1 MNLLDKAI
9 SDIKQRKSNKTQDQT
24 NPKLEGTSLTSVG
37 STLYRDAQY
46 ISDYAVE
53 TPIHLDENAYDVI
66 NTYRGSLKDAVMQQD
81 GEVFGGST
89 TDANGNTVKN
99 RIYKY
104 NTVVSP
110 SLFNP
115 FYGITSTGISPGVPL
130 LDNIA
135 NDTSVKA
142 EKLDV
147 DNKTTTLRGSIKLEP
162 LDDCSIAN
170 LVKLSNEEDS
180 ILGQARYKY
189 SDFMY
194 CKDVGKISNNHL
206 ITLRR
211 FSAPVRDNIYQYTGI
226 DKETSNE
233 VPGDIGRLVTWFG
246 TEDNKLEDIL
256 KYSFHASWKEMEAER
271 QELDSEENDPA
282 RGLTGGLVNLF
293 NPKHAEG
300 VEKGINASAFKQLLG
315 DDASDYDTGPY
326 ANNPA
331 VNGRMFDK
339 HKIYEPKD
347 TIRSKY
353 QYEGNLKFSQE
364 FTLTFR
370 YKLRGY
376 DNINGKT
383 AMLDLLGNIL
393 AVTYKKGKFWP
404 GEQRIIGA
412 PQNKQGWDKAVAM
425 QNTAISASGTFI
437 GKLCNGGT
445 LADAASSA
453 MNVIQGANLGDS
465 LKEGAKT
472 LLNNLKSGGLQSIF
486 SGLMKNALGRPAVY
500 AFDSLLS
507 EGETGTWHVTI
518 GNPLNPIASIGNLII
533 DGDVEIT
540 HGGPLG
546 LDDFPTEITVKVPLK
561 HAMPRDSVD
570 IQRMFTKGRRSIY
583 TELPANNKQFSD
595 RGSIKIES
603 KASAYKNSGISD
615 VLSDALSK
623 TFNSINMGYS
633 NSKQNYTTQTYT
645 AYSYFGDYDIARIT
659 KNADSLRQG

>member
-9 SDIKQRKSNKTQDQT
+9 SDVKQRKSKKTQQNDPPT
-24 NPKLEGTSLTSVG
+24 LDKNPILVEGEKLS
-37 STLYRDAQY
+37 RDVQY

-53 TPIHLDENAYDVI
+53 TPIHLDENAYNVI
-66 NTYRGSLKDAVMQQD
+66 NTYRGSYKNTANQLDGAADKDGDVRVYQ
-81 GEVFGGST
+81 T
-89 TDANGNTVKN
+89 
-99 RIYKY
+99 I
-104 NTVVSP
+104 VSP

-115 FYGITSTGISPGVPL
+115 FYGINSAGISPGIPL

-135 NDTSVKA
+135 DQTNISATG
-142 EKLDV
+142 V
-147 DNKTTTLRGSIKLEP
+147 DGKPKNNTIKLTA
-162 LDDCSIAN
+162 LDDCSIHN
-170 LVKLSNEEDS
+170 LVKLSNEKDS

-194 CKDVGKISNNHL
+194 CRDVGKISNNHL

-211 FSAPVRDNIYQYTGI
+211 FAAPVRDNIFQYTGT
-226 DKETSNE
+226 DTQTSNE
-233 VPGDIGRLVTWFG
+233 VAGDIGRLITWFG
-246 TEDNKLEDIL
+246 TPENKLEDIL
-256 KYSFHASWKEMEAER
+256 KYSFHASWKEMEAAR
-271 QELDSEENDPA
+271 QDLDSQENDTA

-293 NPKHAEG
+293 NTEHAEG
-300 VEKGINASAFKQLLG
+300 VEKGINASAFSMLLK
-315 DDASDYDTGPY
+315 DDASEYDKGPY
-326 ANNPA
+326 ADNPA

-347 TIRSKY
+347 TVRSKY
-353 QYEGNLKFSQE
+353 EYEGNLKFSQQ
-364 FTLTFR
+364 FTLTFN

-404 GEQRIIGA
+404 GEQHIIGA
-412 PQNKQGWDKAVAM
+412 PQNKQGWDKAIGM
-425 QNTAISASGTFI
+425 QNTAIAASGTFL
-437 GKLCNGGT
+437 GSLCNGGS
-445 LADAASSA
+445 LSDAASSA
-453 MNVIQGANLGDS
+453 MNIIQGADLGKDINQA
-465 LKEGAKT
+465 AKD
-472 LLNNLKSGGLQSIF
+472 LLNKLKAGGLQSIF

-500 AFDSLLS
+500 AFDSLLT

-570 IQRMFTKGRRSIY
+570 IQRMFTKGRRAIY
-583 TELPANNKQFSD
+583 AEIVPDLTDPNKEE
-595 RGSIKIES
+595 K
-603 KASAYKNSGISD
+603 Y
-615 VLSDALSK
+615 
-623 TFNSINMGYS
+623 
-633 NSKQNYTTQTYT
+633 NYTVNLNNGNDPTSAALKNTNGNISVKDEAFPIKFTQFG
-645 AYSYFGDYDIARIT
+645 YFGDADAIRI
-659 KNADSLRQG
+659 KANSDSIGQR

>member
-9 SDIKQRKSNKTQDQT
+9 SDVKQRKSKKAQQNDPPTLDK
-24 NPKLEGTSLTSVG
+24 NPILVEGEKLS
-37 STLYRDAQY
+37 RDVQY

-53 TPIHLDENAYDVI
+53 TPIHLDENAYNVI
-66 NTYRGSLKDAVMQQD
+66 NTYRGSYKNTANQLDGTADKD
-81 GEVFGGST
+81 
-89 TDANGNTVKN
+89 GNVRVYQT
-99 RIYKY
+99 I
-104 NTVVSP
+104 VSP

-115 FYGITSTGISPGVPL
+115 FYGINSAGISPGIPL

-135 NDTSVKA
+135 DQTNISATG
-142 EKLDV
+142 V
-147 DNKTTTLRGSIKLEP
+147 DGKPKNNTIKLTA
-162 LDDCSIAN
+162 LDDCSIHN
-170 LVKLSNEEDS
+170 LVKLSNEKDS

-194 CKDVGKISNNHL
+194 CRDVGKISNNHL

-211 FSAPVRDNIYQYTGI
+211 FAAPVRDNIFQYTGT
-226 DKETSNE
+226 DTQTSNE
-233 VPGDIGRLVTWFG
+233 VAGDIGRLITWFG
-246 TEDNKLEDIL
+246 TPENKLEDIL
-256 KYSFHASWKEMEAER
+256 KYSFHASWREMEAAR
-271 QELDSEENDPA
+271 QDLDSQENDTA

-293 NPKHAEG
+293 NTEHAEG
-300 VEKGINASAFKQLLG
+300 VEKGINASAFSMLLK
-315 DDASDYDTGPY
+315 DDASEYDKGPY
-326 ANNPA
+326 ADNPA

-347 TIRSKY
+347 TVRSKY
-353 QYEGNLKFSQE
+353 EYEGNLKFSQQ
-364 FTLTFR
+364 FTLTFN

-404 GEQRIIGA
+404 GEQHIIGA
-412 PQNKQGWDKAVAM
+412 PQNAQGWSKAIEM
-425 QNTAISASGTFI
+425 QNTAISASSTFI
-437 GKLCNGGT
+437 GSLCNGGS
-445 LADAASSA
+445 LSDAASSA
-453 MNVIQGANLGDS
+453 MNIIQGADLGKDINQA
-465 LKEGAKT
+465 AKD
-472 LLNNLKSGGLQSIF
+472 LLNKLKAGGLQSIF

-570 IQRMFTKGRRSIY
+570 IQRMFTKGRRAIY
-583 TELPANNKQFSD
+583 AEIVPDLTDPNKEE
-595 RGSIKIES
+595 K
-603 KASAYKNSGISD
+603 Y
-615 VLSDALSK
+615 
-623 TFNSINMGYS
+623 
-633 NSKQNYTTQTYT
+633 NYTVNLNNGNDPTSAALKNTNGNISVKDEAFPIKFT
-645 AYSYFGDYDIARIT
+645 EFGYFGDADAIRI
-659 KNADSLRQG
+659 KANSDSIGQR

>member
-9 SDIKQRKSNKTQDQT
+9 SDVKQRKLKKNQENTT
-24 NPKLEGTSLTSVG
+24 PTLVNNAVLTEGEKLS
-37 STLYRDAQY
+37 RDAQY

-53 TPIHLDENAYDVI
+53 TPIHLDENAYNVI
-66 NTYRGSLKDAVMQQD
+66 NTYRGSYKTTANQIDGTADKD
-81 GEVFGGST
+81 
-89 TDANGNTVKN
+89 GNAYV
-99 RIYKY
+99 YE
-104 NTVVSP
+104 TVVSP

-115 FYGITSTGISPGVPL
+115 FYGINSAGISPGIPL

-135 NDTSVKA
+135 NKTNVSATGLKGKINKQITLA
-142 EKLDV
+142 E
-147 DNKTTTLRGSIKLEP
+147 
-162 LDDCSIAN
+162 LDDCSINN
-170 LVKLSNEEDS
+170 LVRLSNEKDS

-194 CKDVGKISNNHL
+194 CRDVGKISNNHL

-211 FSAPVRDNIYQYTGI
+211 FAAPVRDNIFQYTGT
-226 DKETSNE
+226 DTQTSNE
-233 VPGDIGRLVTWFG
+233 VAGDIGRLVTWFG
-246 TEDNKLEDIL
+246 TEENKLEDIL
-256 KYSFHASWKEMEAER
+256 KYSFHASWKEMEAGIQQLES
-271 QELDSEENDPA
+271 QENDPA
-282 RGLTGGLVNLF
+282 RGMTGGLVNLF

-300 VEKGINASAFKQLLG
+300 VDKGINASGFSMLLG
-315 DDASDYDTGPY
+315 DDASQYDTGPY

-331 VNGRMFDK
+331 VNGTNYDK

-347 TIRSKY
+347 SVRSKY
-353 QYEGNLKFSQE
+353 EYEGNLKFNQE
-364 FTLTFR
+364 FTLTFN

-404 GEQRIIGA
+404 GEQHIIGA
-412 PQNKQGWDKAVAM
+412 PQNKQGWAKAQAM
-425 QNTAISASGTFI
+425 QNTAINASGTFL
-437 GKLCNGGT
+437 GSLCKGGT

-453 MNVIQGANLGDS
+453 MNIIQGADLGKD
-465 LKEGAKT
+465 LKQAAKD
-472 LLNNLKSGGLQSIF
+472 LMGKLKAGGLQSIF

-540 HGGPLG
+540 HSGPLG

-561 HAMPRDSVD
+561 HAMPRDAVD
-570 IQRMFTKGRRSIY
+570 IQRMFTKGRRGIY
-583 TELPANNKQFSD
+583 AEIVPDLTDPLKKEKYNYIVLDDSKNDPMSVALKTANNNINLKGKVTEEFTP
-595 RGSIKIES
+595 
-603 KASAYKNSGISD
+603 AAY
-615 VLSDALSK
+615 
-623 TFNSINMGYS
+623 Y
-633 NSKQNYTTQTYT
+633 
-645 AYSYFGDYDIARIT
+645 GDTNVARI
-659 KNADSLRQG
+659 KANSDSLGQR

>member
-9 SDIKQRKSNKTQDQT
+9 SDVKQRKSKKAQQNDPPTLDK
-24 NPKLEGTSLTSVG
+24 NPILTEGEKLS
-37 STLYRDAQY
+37 RDVQY

-53 TPIHLDENAYDVI
+53 TPIHLDENAYNVI
-66 NTYRGSLKDAVMQQD
+66 NTYRGSYKNTANQLDGTADKD
-81 GEVFGGST
+81 
-89 TDANGNTVKN
+89 GNVRVYQT
-99 RIYKY
+99 I
-104 NTVVSP
+104 VSP

-115 FYGITSTGISPGVPL
+115 FYGINSAGISPGIPL

-135 NDTSVKA
+135 DQTNISATG
-142 EKLDV
+142 V
-147 DNKTTTLRGSIKLEP
+147 DGKPKNNTIKLTA
-162 LDDCSIAN
+162 LDDCSIHN
-170 LVKLSNEEDS
+170 LVKLSNEKDS

-194 CKDVGKISNNHL
+194 CRDVGKISNNHL

-211 FSAPVRDNIYQYTGI
+211 FAAPVRDNIFQYTGT
-226 DKETSNE
+226 DNQTSNE
-233 VPGDIGRLVTWFG
+233 VAGDIGRLITWFG
-246 TEDNKLEDIL
+246 TPENKLEDIL
-256 KYSFHASWKEMEAER
+256 KYSFHASWREMEAAR
-271 QELDSEENDPA
+271 QDLDSQENDTA

-293 NPKHAEG
+293 NTEHAEG
-300 VEKGINASAFKQLLG
+300 VEKGINASAFSMLLK
-315 DDASDYDTGPY
+315 DDASEYDKGPY
-326 ANNPA
+326 ADNPA

-347 TIRSKY
+347 TVRSKY
-353 QYEGNLKFSQE
+353 EYEGNLKFSQQ
-364 FTLTFR
+364 FTLTFN

-404 GEQRIIGA
+404 GEQHIIGA
-412 PQNKQGWDKAVAM
+412 PQNKQGWAKAQAM
-425 QNTAISASGTFI
+425 QNTAINASGTFL
-437 GKLCNGGT
+437 GSLCKGGS

-453 MNVIQGANLGDS
+453 MNIIQGADLGKD
-465 LKEGAKT
+465 LKQAAKD
-472 LLNNLKSGGLQSIF
+472 LMGKLKAGGLQSIF

-540 HGGPLG
+540 HSGPLG

-561 HAMPRDSVD
+561 HAMPRDAVD
-570 IQRMFTKGRRSIY
+570 IQRMFTKGRRGIYAEIVPDLTDPLKKEKYNYIVLDDSKNDPMSIALK
-583 TELPANNKQFSD
+583 TANNNINLKGKVTEEFTP
-595 RGSIKIES
+595 
-603 KASAYKNSGISD
+603 AAY
-615 VLSDALSK
+615 
-623 TFNSINMGYS
+623 Y
-633 NSKQNYTTQTYT
+633 
-645 AYSYFGDYDIARIT
+645 GDTNVARI
-659 KNADSLRQG
+659 KANSDSLSQR

>member
-9 SDIKQRKSNKTQDQT
+9 SDVKRRKSKKNQT
-24 NPKLEGTSLTSVG
+24 NTQPKLEGTSLTNVG
-37 STLYRDAQY
+37 NKLYRDAQY
-46 ISDYAVE
+46 IDNYAVE

-66 NTYRGSLKDAVMQQD
+66 NTYRGSLKQVVMQQD
-81 GEVFGGST
+81 GEVFEGT
-89 TDANGNTVKN
+89 ERDEKGNTVKN

-104 NTVVSP
+104 NTVATP

-115 FYGITSTGISPGVPL
+115 FYAITSTGISPGVPL

-135 NDTSVKA
+135 NKTNTKA
-142 EKLDV
+142 TKLD
-147 DNKTTTLRGSIKLEP
+147 GSEINWPINLEA

-170 LVKLSNEEDS
+170 LVKLSNEKDS

-206 ITLRR
+206 ITLSR

-226 DKETSNE
+226 DKDTSNQ

-256 KYSFHASWKEMEAER
+256 KYSFHASWKEMEAGIQDEIN
-271 QELDSEENDPA
+271 SEENDPA
-282 RGLTGGLVNLF
+282 RGLTGGLVNLM
-293 NPKHAEG
+293 NNKHAASFD
-300 VEKGINASAFKQLLG
+300 KGINASAFKQLLG

-326 ANNPA
+326 ADNPA
-331 VNGRMFDK
+331 VNGRRFDK
-339 HKIYEPKD
+339 HKIYEPND
-347 TIRSKY
+347 SIRSKY
-353 QYEGNLKFSQE
+353 QYEGNLKFSHE

-393 AVTYKKGKFWP
+393 AVTYRKGKFWP
-404 GEQRIIGA
+404 GEQRLIGA
-412 PQNKQGWDKAVAM
+412 PQNKQGWDKAMAM

-453 MNVIQGANLGDS
+453 MNVIQGANLVDN

-472 LLNNLKSGGLQSIF
+472 ILNNLKAGGLQSIF
-486 SGLMKNALGRPAVY
+486 SGLIKNALGRPAVY
-500 AFDSLLS
+500 AFDSLLT
-507 EGETGTWHVTI
+507 EGETGFWHVTI

-533 DGDVEIT
+533 DGDVSIS
-540 HGGPLG
+540 HSGPLG

-583 TELPANNKQFSD
+583 TELPAIKEEQLHNKSIHIE
-595 RGSIKIES
+595 GSGGKHS
-603 KASAYKNSGISD
+603 NDAIS
-615 VLSDALSK
+615 VALTK
-623 TFNSINMGYS
+623 TFASINLGYS
-633 NSKQNYTTQTYT
+633 NTTQKYT
-645 AYSYFGDYDIARIT
+645 AYSYFGDHDITRIT

>member
-9 SDIKQRKSNKTQDQT
+9 NDAKKRKAKKSQQD
-24 NPKLEGTSLTSVG
+24 NPPKLEGTSLSDVG
-37 STLYRDAQY
+37 SKLSRDAQY
-46 ISDYAVE
+46 IENYAVE
-53 TPIHLDENAYDVI
+53 TPIHLDTNAYDVI
-66 NTYRGSLKDAVMQQD
+66 NTYRGSYKQAVMQQD
-81 GEVFGGST
+81 GEVFEGTEKDGK
-89 TDANGNTVKN
+89 GNTVKN

-104 NTVVSP
+104 NTVASP

-115 FYGITSTGISPGVPL
+115 FYAITSTGISPGVPL

-135 NDTSVKA
+135 NQTNVKA
-142 EKLDV
+142 TKLD
-147 DNKTTTLRGSIKLEP
+147 NKELNWSINLEA

-194 CKDVGKISNNHL
+194 CRDVGKISNNHL

-226 DKETSNE
+226 DKDTSNQ
-233 VPGDIGRLVTWFG
+233 VPGDVGRLVTWFG

-256 KYSFHASWKEMEAER
+256 KYTFHASWKEMTADIDEK
-271 QELDSEENDPA
+271 DSQENDPA
-282 RGLTGGLVNLF
+282 RGLTGGLVNLM

-300 VEKGINASAFKQLLG
+300 VDKGLHASAFKQLLG
-315 DDASDYDTGPY
+315 DDASDYDDGPY
-326 ANNPA
+326 ADNPA
-331 VNGRMFDK
+331 VNGRRFDE

-347 TIRSKY
+347 TVRSKY
-353 QYEGNLKFSQE
+353 QYEGNLKFSHD
-364 FTLTFR
+364 FTLTFN

-393 AVTYKKGKFWP
+393 AVTYRKGKFWP

-425 QNTAISASGTFI
+425 QNTVISASGTFI
-437 GKLCNGGT
+437 GKLCNGGS

-453 MNVIQGANLGDS
+453 MNIIQGADLGKN
-465 LKEGAKT
+465 LKEGAKAI
-472 LLNNLKSGGLQSIF
+472 LENLKAGGLQSIF
-486 SGLMKNALGRPAVY
+486 SGLTKNALGRPAVY
-500 AFDSLLS
+500 AFDSLLT
-507 EGETGTWHVTI
+507 EGETGFWHVTI

-583 TELPANNKQFSD
+583 TEISGKMLGTEKGNRIMDEAFDRNK
-595 RGSIKIES
+595 
-603 KASAYKNSGISD
+603 Y
-615 VLSDALSK
+615 
-623 TFNSINMGYS
+623 
-633 NSKQNYTTQTYT
+633 QNYAVSKLNALDSTH
-645 AYSYFGDYDIARIT
+645 ASIHFGYDFKNKKESTLQYVGDHDIERIT
-659 KNADSLRQG
+659 KNADALRQG

>member
-1 MNLLDKAI
+1 METNNPQTLDNTTI
-9 SDIKQRKSNKTQDQT
+9 LVEGE
-24 NPKLEGTSLTSVG
+24 KLS
-37 STLYRDAQY
+37 RDAQY
-46 ISDYAVE
+46 LYNYAVE
-53 TPIHLDENAYDVI
+53 TPIHLDENAYNVI
-66 NTYRGSLKDAVMQQD
+66 NTYRGSYKNTAIQLDSKADKGGDAYVY
-81 GEVFGGST
+81 ES
-89 TDANGNTVKN
+89 
-99 RIYKY
+99 I
-104 NTVVSP
+104 VSP

-115 FYGITSTGISPGVPL
+115 FYGINSVGISPGVPI
-130 LDNIA
+130 LDNIVQ
-135 NDTSVKA
+135 NTSVTA
-142 EKLDV
+142 
-147 DNKTTTLRGSIKLEP
+147 KTPTKQVHGNIKLTD
-162 LDDCSIAN
+162 LDDCSINN
-170 LVKLSNEEDS
+170 LVRLSNEKDS

-194 CKDVGKISNNHL
+194 CRDVGKISNNHL

-211 FSAPVRDNIYQYTGI
+211 FAAPVRDNIFQYTGT
-226 DKETSNE
+226 DDLTSNE
-233 VPGDIGRLVTWFG
+233 VAGDIGRLITWFG
-246 TEDNKLEDIL
+246 TEDNKLENIL
-256 KYSFHASWKEMEAER
+256 KYSFHASWKEMEAAIQ
-271 QELDSEENDPA
+271 QEESQENDPA
-282 RGLTGGLVNLF
+282 RGLTGGLVNLM

-300 VEKGINASAFKQLLG
+300 VDKGIHGSAFAMLLG
-315 DDASDYDTGPY
+315 DDASQYDKGPY

-364 FTLTFR
+364 FTLTFN

-383 AMLDLLGNIL
+383 ALLDLLGNIL

-404 GEQRIIGA
+404 GEQHIIGA
-412 PQNKQGWDKAVAM
+412 PQNKQGWAKAQAM
-425 QNTAISASGTFI
+425 QNTVISASGTFL
-437 GKLCNGGT
+437 GSLCKGGS

-453 MNVIQGANLGDS
+453 MNIIQGADLG
-465 LKEGAKT
+465 KELSEAAKT
-472 LLNNLKSGGLQSIF
+472 LMDNLKAGGLQSIF

-540 HGGPLG
+540 HSGPLG

-561 HAMPRDSVD
+561 HAMPRDAVD

-583 TELPANNKQFSD
+583 TEIVPDLSKPLLKKEKYDYVVADDSKNDPMSVALKTANNNINLK
-595 RGSIKIES
+595 GKVI
-603 KASAYKNSGISD
+603 
-615 VLSDALSK
+615 K
-623 TFNSINMGYS
+623 TFTAAAYYGDTKEVRIKANS
-633 NSKQNYTTQTYT
+633 
-645 AYSYFGDYDIARIT
+645 
-659 KNADSLRQG
+659 DSIGQR

>member
-9 SDIKQRKSNKTQDQT
+9 TDIKQRKSNKTQDQT
-24 NPKLEGTSLTSVG
+24 TPTLEGTSLANVG

-53 TPIHLDENAYDVI
+53 TPIHLDENAYNVI
-66 NTYRGSLKDAVMQQD
+66 NTYRGSLKQAVMQQD
-81 GEVFGGST
+81 GEVFEGST
-89 TDANGNTVKN
+89 TDDKGNKVKN

-135 NDTSVKA
+135 NDTHVEA
-142 EKLDV
+142 EKLDG
-147 DNKTTTLRGSIKLEP
+147 DKINGSIKLEP

-170 LVKLSNEEDS
+170 LVKLSNEENS

-194 CKDVGKISNNHL
+194 CRDVGKISNNHL

-233 VPGDIGRLVTWFG
+233 VSGDIGRLVTWFG

-256 KYSFHASWKEMEAER
+256 KYSFHASWKEMEAAR
-271 QELDSEENDPA
+271 QDLDSEENDPA
-282 RGLTGGLVNLF
+282 RGLTGGLMNLF
-293 NPKHAEG
+293 NPEHAKG
-300 VEKGINASAFKQLLG
+300 VEKGINASAFKKLLG

-339 HKIYEPKD
+339 HKIYEPND

-383 AMLDLLGNIL
+383 AMLDL
-393 AVTYKKGKFWP
+393 
-404 GEQRIIGA
+404 
-412 PQNKQGWDKAVAM
+412 
-425 QNTAISASGTFI
+425 
-437 GKLCNGGT
+437 
-445 LADAASSA
+445 
-453 MNVIQGANLGDS
+453 
-465 LKEGAKT
+465 
-472 LLNNLKSGGLQSIF
+472 
-486 SGLMKNALGRPAVY
+486 
-500 AFDSLLS
+500 
-507 EGETGTWHVTI
+507 
-518 GNPLNPIASIGNLII
+518 
-533 DGDVEIT
+533 
-540 HGGPLG
+540 
-546 LDDFPTEITVKVPLK
+546 
-561 HAMPRDSVD
+561 
-570 IQRMFTKGRRSIY
+570 
-583 TELPANNKQFSD
+583 
-595 RGSIKIES
+595 
-603 KASAYKNSGISD
+603 
-615 VLSDALSK
+615 
-623 TFNSINMGYS
+623 
-633 NSKQNYTTQTYT
+633 
-645 AYSYFGDYDIARIT
+645 
-659 KNADSLRQG
+659 

>member
-9 SDIKQRKSNKTQDQT
+9 SDVKQRKSKKAQQNDPPTLDK
-24 NPKLEGTSLTSVG
+24 NPILVEGEKLS
-37 STLYRDAQY
+37 RDVQY

-53 TPIHLDENAYDVI
+53 TPIHLDENAYNVI
-66 NTYRGSLKDAVMQQD
+66 NTYRGSYKNTANQLDGAADKD
-81 GEVFGGST
+81 
-89 TDANGNTVKN
+89 GNVRVYQT
-99 RIYKY
+99 I
-104 NTVVSP
+104 VSP

-115 FYGITSTGISPGVPL
+115 FYGINSAGISPGIPL

-135 NDTSVKA
+135 DQTNISATG
-142 EKLDV
+142 V
-147 DNKTTTLRGSIKLEP
+147 DGKPKNNTIKLTA
-162 LDDCSIAN
+162 LDDCSIHN
-170 LVKLSNEEDS
+170 LVKLSNEKDS

-194 CKDVGKISNNHL
+194 CRDVGKISNNHL

-211 FSAPVRDNIYQYTGI
+211 FAAPVRDNIFQYTGT
-226 DKETSNE
+226 DTQTSNE
-233 VPGDIGRLVTWFG
+233 VAGDIGRLITWFG
-246 TEDNKLEDIL
+246 TPENKLEDIL
-256 KYSFHASWKEMEAER
+256 KYSFHASWREMEAAR
-271 QELDSEENDPA
+271 QDLDSQENDTA

-293 NPKHAEG
+293 NTEHAEG
-300 VEKGINASAFKQLLG
+300 VEKGINASAFSMLLK
-315 DDASDYDTGPY
+315 DDASEYDKGPY
-326 ANNPA
+326 ADNPA

-347 TIRSKY
+347 TVRSKY
-353 QYEGNLKFSQE
+353 EYEGNLKFSQQ
-364 FTLTFR
+364 FTLTFN

-404 GEQRIIGA
+404 GEQHIIGA
-412 PQNKQGWDKAVAM
+412 PQNAQGWSKAIEM
-425 QNTAISASGTFI
+425 QNTAISASSTFI
-437 GKLCNGGT
+437 GSLCNGGS
-445 LADAASSA
+445 LSDAASSA
-453 MNVIQGANLGDS
+453 MNIIQGADLGKDINQA
-465 LKEGAKT
+465 AKD
-472 LLNNLKSGGLQSIF
+472 LLNKLKAGGLQSIF

-570 IQRMFTKGRRSIY
+570 IQRMFTKGRRAIY
-583 TELPANNKQFSD
+583 AEIVPDLTDPNKEEKYNYTVNLNNGNDPTSAALKNTNGNITVKD
-595 RGSIKIES
+595 
-603 KASAYKNSGISD
+603 KASTIKFTEFG
-615 VLSDALSK
+615 
-623 TFNSINMGYS
+623 
-633 NSKQNYTTQTYT
+633 
-645 AYSYFGDYDIARIT
+645 YFGDADAIRI
-659 KNADSLRQG
+659 KANSDSISQR

>member
-9 SDIKQRKSNKTQDQT
+9 SDVKQRKSKKAQQNDPPTLDK
-24 NPKLEGTSLTSVG
+24 NPILTEGEKLS
-37 STLYRDAQY
+37 RDVQY

-53 TPIHLDENAYDVI
+53 TPIHLDENAYNVI
-66 NTYRGSLKDAVMQQD
+66 NTYRGSYKNTANQLDSTADKD
-81 GEVFGGST
+81 
-89 TDANGNTVKN
+89 GNVRVYQT
-99 RIYKY
+99 I
-104 NTVVSP
+104 VSP

-115 FYGITSTGISPGVPL
+115 FYGINSAGISPGIPL

-135 NDTSVKA
+135 DQTNISATG
-142 EKLDV
+142 V
-147 DNKTTTLRGSIKLEP
+147 DGKPKNNTIKLTA
-162 LDDCSIAN
+162 LDDCSIHN
-170 LVKLSNEEDS
+170 LVKLSNEKDS

-194 CKDVGKISNNHL
+194 CRDVGKISNNHL

-211 FSAPVRDNIYQYTGI
+211 FAAPVRDNIFQYTGT
-226 DKETSNE
+226 DNQTSNE
-233 VPGDIGRLVTWFG
+233 VAGDIGRLITWFG
-246 TEDNKLEDIL
+246 TPENKLEDIL
-256 KYSFHASWKEMEAER
+256 KYSFHASWREMEAAR
-271 QELDSEENDPA
+271 QDLDSQENDTA

-293 NPKHAEG
+293 NTEHAEG
-300 VEKGINASAFKQLLG
+300 VEKGINASAFSMLLK
-315 DDASDYDTGPY
+315 DDASEYDKGPY
-326 ANNPA
+326 ADNPA

-347 TIRSKY
+347 TVRSKY
-353 QYEGNLKFSQE
+353 EYEGNLKFSQQ
-364 FTLTFR
+364 FTLTFN

-404 GEQRIIGA
+404 GEQHIIGA
-412 PQNKQGWDKAVAM
+412 PQNKQGWDKAIGM
-425 QNTAISASGTFI
+425 QNTAIAASGTFL
-437 GKLCNGGT
+437 GSLCNGGS
-445 LADAASSA
+445 LSDAASSA
-453 MNVIQGANLGDS
+453 MNIIQGADLGKDINQA
-465 LKEGAKT
+465 AKD
-472 LLNNLKSGGLQSIF
+472 LLNKLKAGGLQSIF

-500 AFDSLLS
+500 AFDSLLT

-570 IQRMFTKGRRSIY
+570 IQRMFTKGRRAIY
-583 TELPANNKQFSD
+583 AEIVPDLTDPNKEE
-595 RGSIKIES
+595 K
-603 KASAYKNSGISD
+603 Y
-615 VLSDALSK
+615 
-623 TFNSINMGYS
+623 
-633 NSKQNYTTQTYT
+633 NYTVNLNNGNDPTSAALKNTNGNISVKDEAFPIKFTQFG
-645 AYSYFGDYDIARIT
+645 YFGDADAIRI
-659 KNADSLRQG
+659 KANSDSISQR

>member
-9 SDIKQRKSNKTQDQT
+9 SDVKRRKAKKNQQNNTATLDNQPLVENNK
-24 NPKLEGTSLTSVG
+24 
-37 STLYRDAQY
+37 STLDNNPILTEGERLSRDAQY
-46 ISDYAVE
+46 ISDYAIE
-53 TPIHLDENAYDVI
+53 TPIHLDENAYNVI
-66 NTYRGSLKDAVMQQD
+66 NTYRGSYKNTANQID
-81 GEVFGGST
+81 GAA
-89 TDANGNTVKN
+89 DKNGNAYVYET
-99 RIYKY
+99 I
-104 NTVVSP
+104 VSP

-115 FYGITSTGISPGVPL
+115 FYGINSAGISPGVPL

-135 NDTSVKA
+135 NKTHISATAPGKDK
-142 EKLDV
+142 DRQI
-147 DNKTTTLRGSIKLEP
+147 NKDINLTP
-162 LDDCSIAN
+162 LDDCSINN
-170 LVKLSNEEDS
+170 LVKLSNEKDS

-194 CKDVGKISNNHL
+194 CRDVGKISNNHL

-211 FSAPVRDNIYQYTGI
+211 FAAPVRDNIYQYTGT
-226 DKETSNE
+226 DTETSNE
-233 VPGDIGRLVTWFG
+233 VAGDIGRLITWFG
-246 TEDNKLEDIL
+246 TPENKLEDIL
-256 KYSFHASWKEMEAER
+256 KYSFHATWKEMEAEID
-271 QELDSEENDPA
+271 QQDSQENDPA
-282 RGLTGGLVNLF
+282 RGLTGGLVNLM
-293 NPKHAEG
+293 NNKHAESF
-300 VEKGINASAFKQLLG
+300 EKGINASAFKQLLG
-315 DDASDYDTGPY
+315 DDASEYDTGPY
-326 ANNPA
+326 ADNSA
-331 VNGRMFDK
+331 VNGRKYDE

-353 QYEGNLKFSQE
+353 EYEGNFKFNQE
-364 FTLTFR
+364 FTLTFN

-383 AMLDLLGNIL
+383 ALLDLLGNIL

-412 PQNKQGWDKAVAM
+412 PQNKQGWAKAQAM
-425 QNTAISASGTFI
+425 QNTVISASGTFL
-437 GKLCNGGT
+437 GSLCKGGS

-453 MNVIQGANLGDS
+453 MNIIQGADLG
-465 LKEGAKT
+465 K
-472 LLNNLKSGGLQSIF
+472 NLKQAAKDILGNLKAGGLQSIF

-561 HAMPRDSVD
+561 HAMPRDAVE

-583 TELPANNKQFSD
+583 AEIVPDLTDPLKREKYNYITLDDSKNDPMSAALKATNNNINLKGKVTEEFTPAAYYGDANIV
-595 RGSIKIES
+595 RIK
-603 KASAYKNSGISD
+603 ANS
-615 VLSDALSK
+615 
-623 TFNSINMGYS
+623 
-633 NSKQNYTTQTYT
+633 
-645 AYSYFGDYDIARIT
+645 
-659 KNADSLRQG
+659 DSLGQR

>member
-9 SDIKQRKSNKTQDQT
+9 SDVKRRKSKKNQT
-24 NPKLEGTSLTSVG
+24 NTTPKLEGTSLTNVG
-37 STLYRDAQY
+37 SKLYRDAQY
-46 ISDYAVE
+46 IDNYAVE

-66 NTYRGSLKDAVMQQD
+66 NTYRGSLKQVVMQQD
-81 GEVFGGST
+81 GEVFEGTEKDGK
-89 TDANGNTVKN
+89 GNTVKN

-104 NTVVSP
+104 NTVASP

-115 FYGITSTGISPGVPL
+115 FYAITSTGISPGVPL

-135 NDTSVKA
+135 NKTNTKA
-142 EKLDV
+142 TKID
-147 DNKTTTLRGSIKLEP
+147 GSELNWPINLEA

-170 LVKLSNEEDS
+170 LVKLSNEKDS

-226 DKETSNE
+226 DKDTSNQ

-256 KYSFHASWKEMEAER
+256 KYSFHASWKEMEAGI
-271 QELDSEENDPA
+271 QEKDSEENDPA
-282 RGLTGGLVNLF
+282 RGLTGGLVNLM
-293 NPKHAEG
+293 NNKHAASFD
-300 VEKGINASAFKQLLG
+300 KGINSSAFKQLLG

-326 ANNPA
+326 AYNPA

-339 HKIYEPKD
+339 HKIYEPND
-347 TIRSKY
+347 SIRSKY
-353 QYEGNLKFSQE
+353 QYEGNLKFSHE

-393 AVTYKKGKFWP
+393 AVTYRKGKFWP
-404 GEQRIIGA
+404 GEQRLIGA
-412 PQNKQGWDKAVAM
+412 PQNKQGWDKAIAM

-453 MNVIQGANLGDS
+453 MNVIQGANLVDN

-472 LLNNLKSGGLQSIF
+472 ILNNLKAGGLQSIF
-486 SGLMKNALGRPAVY
+486 SGLIKNALGRPAVY
-500 AFDSLLS
+500 AFDSLLT
-507 EGETGTWHVTI
+507 EGETGFWHVTI

-533 DGDVEIT
+533 DGDVEIS
-540 HGGPLG
+540 HSGPLG

-583 TELPANNKQFSD
+583 TELPAIKEEQLHNKSIHIE
-595 RGSIKIES
+595 GSGGKHS
-603 KASAYKNSGISD
+603 NDAIS
-615 VLSDALSK
+615 VALTK
-623 TFNSINMGYS
+623 TFASINLGYS
-633 NSKQNYTTQTYT
+633 NTTQKYT
-645 AYSYFGDYDIARIT
+645 AYSYFGDHDITRIT

>member
-9 SDIKQRKSNKTQDQT
+9 SDVKQRKSKKAQQNDPPTLDKNQILVEGE
-24 NPKLEGTSLTSVG
+24 KLS
-37 STLYRDAQY
+37 RDVQY

-53 TPIHLDENAYDVI
+53 TPIHLDENAYNVI
-66 NTYRGSLKDAVMQQD
+66 NTYRGSYKNTANQLD
-81 GEVFGGST
+81 GT
-89 TDANGNTVKN
+89 TDKDGNVRVYQT
-99 RIYKY
+99 I
-104 NTVVSP
+104 VSP

-115 FYGITSTGISPGVPL
+115 FYGINSAGISPGIPL

-135 NDTSVKA
+135 DQTNISATG
-142 EKLDV
+142 V
-147 DNKTTTLRGSIKLEP
+147 DGKPKNNTIKLTA
-162 LDDCSIAN
+162 LDDCSIHN
-170 LVKLSNEEDS
+170 LVKLSNEKDS

-194 CKDVGKISNNHL
+194 CRDVGKISNNHL

-211 FSAPVRDNIYQYTGI
+211 FAAPVRDNIFQYTGT
-226 DKETSNE
+226 DTQTSNE
-233 VPGDIGRLVTWFG
+233 VAGDIGRLITWFG
-246 TEDNKLEDIL
+246 TPENKLEDIL
-256 KYSFHASWKEMEAER
+256 KYSFHASWREMEAAR
-271 QELDSEENDPA
+271 QDLDSQENDTA

-293 NPKHAEG
+293 NTEHAEG
-300 VEKGINASAFKQLLG
+300 VEKGINASAFSMLLK
-315 DDASDYDTGPY
+315 DDASEYDKGPY
-326 ANNPA
+326 ADNPA

-347 TIRSKY
+347 TVRSKY
-353 QYEGNLKFSQE
+353 EYEGNLKFSQQ
-364 FTLTFR
+364 FTLTFN

-404 GEQRIIGA
+404 GEQHIIGA
-412 PQNKQGWDKAVAM
+412 PQNAQGWSKAIEM
-425 QNTAISASGTFI
+425 QNTAISASSTFI
-437 GKLCNGGT
+437 GSLCNGGS
-445 LADAASSA
+445 LSDAASSA
-453 MNVIQGANLGDS
+453 MNIIQGADLGKDINQA
-465 LKEGAKT
+465 AKD
-472 LLNNLKSGGLQSIF
+472 LLNKLKAGGLQSIF

-570 IQRMFTKGRRSIY
+570 IQRMFTKGRRAIY
-583 TELPANNKQFSD
+583 AEIVPDLTDPNKEDKYNYTVNLNNSNDPTSAALKNTNGNITVKD
-595 RGSIKIES
+595 
-603 KASAYKNSGISD
+603 KASTIKFTEFG
-615 VLSDALSK
+615 
-623 TFNSINMGYS
+623 
-633 NSKQNYTTQTYT
+633 
-645 AYSYFGDYDIARIT
+645 YFGDADAIRI
-659 KNADSLRQG
+659 KANSDSISQR

>member
-9 SDIKQRKSNKTQDQT
+9 SDVKQRKSKKAQQN
-24 NPKLEGTSLTSVG
+24 NPPTLDKNPILVEGEKLS
-37 STLYRDAQY
+37 RDVQY

-53 TPIHLDENAYDVI
+53 TPIHLDENAYNVI
-66 NTYRGSLKDAVMQQD
+66 NTYRGSYKNTANQLDGTADKD
-81 GEVFGGST
+81 
-89 TDANGNTVKN
+89 GNVRVYQT
-99 RIYKY
+99 I
-104 NTVVSP
+104 VSP

-115 FYGITSTGISPGVPL
+115 FYGINSAGISPGIPL

-135 NDTSVKA
+135 DQTNISATG
-142 EKLDV
+142 V
-147 DNKTTTLRGSIKLEP
+147 DGKPKNNTIKLTA
-162 LDDCSIAN
+162 LDDCSIHN
-170 LVKLSNEEDS
+170 LVKLSNEKDS

-194 CKDVGKISNNHL
+194 CRDVGKISNNHL

-211 FSAPVRDNIYQYTGI
+211 FAAPVRDNIFQYTGT
-226 DKETSNE
+226 DNQTSNE
-233 VPGDIGRLVTWFG
+233 VAGDIGRLITWFG
-246 TEDNKLEDIL
+246 TPENKLEDIL
-256 KYSFHASWKEMEAER
+256 KYSFHASWKEMEAAR
-271 QELDSEENDPA
+271 QDLDSQENDAA

-293 NPKHAEG
+293 NTEHAEG
-300 VEKGINASAFKQLLG
+300 VEKGINASAFSMLLK
-315 DDASDYDTGPY
+315 DDASEYDKGPY
-326 ANNPA
+326 ADNPA

-347 TIRSKY
+347 TVRSKY
-353 QYEGNLKFSQE
+353 EYEGNLKFSQQ
-364 FTLTFR
+364 FTLTFN

-404 GEQRIIGA
+404 GEQHIIGA
-412 PQNKQGWDKAVAM
+412 PQNAQGWSKAVEM
-425 QNTAISASGTFI
+425 QNTAISASNTFI
-437 GKLCNGGT
+437 GSLCNGGS
-445 LADAASSA
+445 LSDAASSA
-453 MNVIQGANLGDS
+453 MNIIQGADLGKDINQA
-465 LKEGAKT
+465 AKD
-472 LLNNLKSGGLQSIF
+472 LLNKLKAGGLQSIF

-500 AFDSLLS
+500 AFDSLLT

-570 IQRMFTKGRRSIY
+570 IQRMFTKGRRAIY
-583 TELPANNKQFSD
+583 AEIVPDLTDPNKEEKYNYIMSNDSTSAALKNTNGNISVKDEAFPIKFTQF
-595 RGSIKIES
+595 G
-603 KASAYKNSGISD
+603 
-615 VLSDALSK
+615 
-623 TFNSINMGYS
+623 
-633 NSKQNYTTQTYT
+633 
-645 AYSYFGDYDIARIT
+645 YFGDADTIRI
-659 KNADSLRQG
+659 KANSDSNGQR

>member
-24 NPKLEGTSLTSVG
+24 SPKLEGTSLTGVG

-53 TPIHLDENAYDVI
+53 TPIHLDENAYNVI
-66 NTYRGSLKDAVMQQD
+66 NTYRGSYKNTANQLDGTADKD
-81 GEVFGGST
+81 
-89 TDANGNTVKN
+89 GNVRVYQT
-99 RIYKY
+99 I
-104 NTVVSP
+104 VSP

-115 FYGITSTGISPGVPL
+115 FYGINSAGISPGIPL

-135 NDTSVKA
+135 DQTNISATG
-142 EKLDV
+142 V
-147 DNKTTTLRGSIKLEP
+147 DGKPKNNTIKLTA
-162 LDDCSIAN
+162 LDDCSIHN
-170 LVKLSNEEDS
+170 LVKLSNEKDS

-194 CKDVGKISNNHL
+194 CRDVGKISNNHL

-211 FSAPVRDNIYQYTGI
+211 FAAPVRDNIFQYTGT
-226 DKETSNE
+226 DNQTSNE
-233 VPGDIGRLVTWFG
+233 VAGDIGRLITWFG
-246 TEDNKLEDIL
+246 TPENKLEDIL
-256 KYSFHASWKEMEAER
+256 KYSFHASWREMEAAR
-271 QELDSEENDPA
+271 QDLDSQENDTA

-293 NPKHAEG
+293 NTEHAEG
-300 VEKGINASAFKQLLG
+300 VEKGINASAFSMLLK
-315 DDASDYDTGPY
+315 DDASEYDKGPY
-326 ANNPA
+326 ADNPA

-347 TIRSKY
+347 TVRSKY
-353 QYEGNLKFSQE
+353 EYEGNLKFSQQ
-364 FTLTFR
+364 FTLTFN

-404 GEQRIIGA
+404 GEQHIIGA
-412 PQNKQGWDKAVAM
+412 PQNAQGWSKAVEM
-425 QNTAISASGTFI
+425 QNTAISASSTFI
-437 GKLCNGGT
+437 GSLCNGDS
-445 LADAASSA
+445 LSDAASSA
-453 MNVIQGANLGDS
+453 INTINGIKIDS
-465 LKEGAKT
+465 DKSLSESAKE
-472 LLNNLKSGGLQSIF
+472 LMYNLKAKGLQSIF

-500 AFDSLLS
+500 AFDSLLT

-570 IQRMFTKGRRSIY
+570 IQRMFTKGRRAIY
-583 TELPANNKQFSD
+583 AEIVPDLTDPNKEEKYNYTVNLNNGNDPTSAALKNTNGNITVKD
-595 RGSIKIES
+595 
-603 KASAYKNSGISD
+603 KASTIKFTEFG
-615 VLSDALSK
+615 
-623 TFNSINMGYS
+623 
-633 NSKQNYTTQTYT
+633 
-645 AYSYFGDYDIARIT
+645 YFGDADAIRI
-659 KNADSLRQG
+659 KANSDSIGQR

>member
-9 SDIKQRKSNKTQDQT
+9 SDVKQRKSKKAQQNDPPTLDK
-24 NPKLEGTSLTSVG
+24 NPILVEGEKLS
-37 STLYRDAQY
+37 RDVQY

-53 TPIHLDENAYDVI
+53 TPIHLDENAYNVI
-66 NTYRGSLKDAVMQQD
+66 NTYRGSYKNTANQLDGTADKD
-81 GEVFGGST
+81 
-89 TDANGNTVKN
+89 GNVRVYQT
-99 RIYKY
+99 I
-104 NTVVSP
+104 VSP

-115 FYGITSTGISPGVPL
+115 FYGINSAGISPGIPL

-135 NDTSVKA
+135 DQTNISATG
-142 EKLDV
+142 V
-147 DNKTTTLRGSIKLEP
+147 DGKPKNNTIKLTA
-162 LDDCSIAN
+162 LDDCSIHN
-170 LVKLSNEEDS
+170 LVKLSNEKDS

-194 CKDVGKISNNHL
+194 CRDVGKISNNHL

-211 FSAPVRDNIYQYTGI
+211 FAAPVRDNIFQYTGT
-226 DKETSNE
+226 DNQTSNE
-233 VPGDIGRLVTWFG
+233 VAGDIGRLITWFG
-246 TEDNKLEDIL
+246 TPENKLEDIL
-256 KYSFHASWKEMEAER
+256 KYSFHASWREMEAAR
-271 QELDSEENDPA
+271 QDLDSQENDTA

-293 NPKHAEG
+293 NTEHAEG
-300 VEKGINASAFKQLLG
+300 VEKGINASAFSMLLK
-315 DDASDYDTGPY
+315 DDASEYDKGPY
-326 ANNPA
+326 ADNPA

-347 TIRSKY
+347 TVRSKY
-353 QYEGNLKFSQE
+353 EYEGNLKFSQQ
-364 FTLTFR
+364 FTLTFN

-383 AMLDLLGNIL
+383 ALLDLLGNIL

-404 GEQRIIGA
+404 GEQHIIGA
-412 PQNKQGWDKAVAM
+412 PQNAQGWSKAIEM
-425 QNTAISASGTFI
+425 QNTAISASSTFI
-437 GKLCNGGT
+437 GSLCNGGS
-445 LADAASSA
+445 LSDAASSA
-453 MNVIQGANLGDS
+453 MNIIQGADLGKDINQA
-465 LKEGAKT
+465 AKD
-472 LLNNLKSGGLQSIF
+472 LLNKLKAGGLQSIF

-570 IQRMFTKGRRSIY
+570 IQRMFTKGRRAIY
-583 TELPANNKQFSD
+583 AEIVPDLTDPNKED
-595 RGSIKIES
+595 K
-603 KASAYKNSGISD
+603 Y
-615 VLSDALSK
+615 
-623 TFNSINMGYS
+623 
-633 NSKQNYTTQTYT
+633 NYTVNLNNGNDPTSAALKNTNGNINIKDEAFPIKFTQFG
-645 AYSYFGDYDIARIT
+645 YFGDADAIRI
-659 KNADSLRQG
+659 KANSDSISQR

>member
-9 SDIKQRKSNKTQDQT
+9 SDVKRRKAKKNQQNNTVTLDNQPLVENNK
-24 NPKLEGTSLTSVG
+24 
-37 STLYRDAQY
+37 STLDNNPILTEGERLSRDAQY
-46 ISDYAVE
+46 ISDYAIE
-53 TPIHLDENAYDVI
+53 TPIHLDENAYNVI
-66 NTYRGSLKDAVMQQD
+66 NTYRGSYKNTANQID
-81 GEVFGGST
+81 GAA
-89 TDANGNTVKN
+89 DKNGNAYVYET
-99 RIYKY
+99 I
-104 NTVVSP
+104 VSP

-115 FYGITSTGISPGVPL
+115 FYGINSAGISPGVPL

-135 NDTSVKA
+135 NKTHISATAPGKDK
-142 EKLDV
+142 DRQI
-147 DNKTTTLRGSIKLEP
+147 NKDINLTP
-162 LDDCSIAN
+162 LDDCSINN
-170 LVKLSNEEDS
+170 LVKLSNEKDS

-194 CKDVGKISNNHL
+194 CRDVGKISNNHL

-211 FSAPVRDNIYQYTGI
+211 FAAPVRDNIYQYTGT
-226 DKETSNE
+226 DTETSNE
-233 VPGDIGRLVTWFG
+233 VAGDIGRLITWFG
-246 TEDNKLEDIL
+246 TPENKLEDIL
-256 KYSFHASWKEMEAER
+256 KYSFHATWKEMEAEID
-271 QELDSEENDPA
+271 QQDSQENDPA
-282 RGLTGGLVNLF
+282 RGLTGGLVNLM
-293 NPKHAEG
+293 NNKHAESF
-300 VEKGINASAFKQLLG
+300 EKGINASAFKQLLG
-315 DDASDYDTGPY
+315 DDASEYDTGPY
-326 ANNPA
+326 ADNSA
-331 VNGRMFDK
+331 VNGRKYDE

-353 QYEGNLKFSQE
+353 EYEGNFKFNQE
-364 FTLTFR
+364 FTLTFN

-383 AMLDLLGNIL
+383 ALLDLLGNIL

-412 PQNKQGWDKAVAM
+412 PQNKQGWAKAQAM
-425 QNTAISASGTFI
+425 QNTVISASGTFL
-437 GKLCNGGT
+437 GSLCKGGS

-453 MNVIQGANLGDS
+453 MNIIQGADLG
-465 LKEGAKT
+465 K
-472 LLNNLKSGGLQSIF
+472 NLKQAAKDILGNLKAGGLQSIF

-561 HAMPRDSVD
+561 HAMPRDAVE

-583 TELPANNKQFSD
+583 AEIVPDLTDPLKREKYNYITLDDSKNDPMSAALKATNNNINLKGKVTEEFTPAAYYGDANIV
-595 RGSIKIES
+595 RIK
-603 KASAYKNSGISD
+603 ANS
-615 VLSDALSK
+615 
-623 TFNSINMGYS
+623 
-633 NSKQNYTTQTYT
+633 
-645 AYSYFGDYDIARIT
+645 
-659 KNADSLRQG
+659 DSLGQR

>member
-24 NPKLEGTSLTSVG
+24 NPKLEGTSLTGVG

-66 NTYRGSLKDAVMQQD
+66 NTYRGSLKQAVMQQD
-81 GEVFGGST
+81 GEVFEGST
-89 TDANGNTVKN
+89 KDDKGNTVKN

-104 NTVVSP
+104 NTVASP

-115 FYGITSTGISPGVPL
+115 FYAITSTGISPGVPL

-135 NDTSVKA
+135 NGTNVQA
-142 EKLDV
+142 EKLDG
-147 DNKTTTLRGSIKLEP
+147 DTTTTLNGSIKLEP

-170 LVKLSNEEDS
+170 LVKLSNEENS

-194 CKDVGKISNNHL
+194 CRDVGKISNNHL

-226 DKETSNE
+226 DKETANE
-233 VPGDIGRLVTWFG
+233 VPGDIGHLVTWFG

-256 KYSFHASWKEMEAER
+256 KYSFHASWKEMEAAR
-271 QELDSEENDPA
+271 QDLDSEENDTA
-282 RGLTGGLVNLF
+282 RGLTGGLMNLF
-293 NPKHAEG
+293 NPEHAKG
-300 VEKGINASAFKQLLG
+300 VEEGIHSSAFKQLLG

-339 HKIYEPKD
+339 HKIYEPND

-393 AVTYKKGKFWP
+393 AVTYRKGKFWP

-412 PQNKQGWDKAVAM
+412 PQNKQGWKKAEAM
-425 QNTAISASGTFI
+425 QDAAINASGTFI
-437 GKLCNGGT
+437 GSLCKGGT

-453 MNVIQGANLGDS
+453 INIIQGTKIDGKDLKQTAKDLMSNL
-465 LKEGAKT
+465 
-472 LLNNLKSGGLQSIF
+472 NLGGLQSIF
-486 SGLMKNALGRPAVY
+486 SGLAKNTLGRPAVY

-595 RGSIKIES
+595 HGSTTINGDLS
-603 KASAYKNSGISD
+603 TYQNNGIS
-615 VLSDALSK
+615 SALSK
-623 TFNSINMGYS
+623 TFTSINLGYS

-645 AYSYFGDYDIARIT
+645 AYSYFGDHDIARIT
-659 KNADSLRQG
+659 KNADSYRYA

>member
-9 SDIKQRKSNKTQDQT
+9 NDTKRRKSKRSQT
-24 NPKLEGTSLTSVG
+24 VNQPKLDGTSLDGVG
-37 STLYRDAQY
+37 SKLSRDAQY
-46 ISDYAVE
+46 IENYAVE
-53 TPIHLDENAYDVI
+53 TPIHLDTNAYDVI
-66 NTYRGSLKDAVMQQD
+66 NTYRGSLQQTAIQQD
-81 GEVFGGST
+81 GNIHEDKKS
-89 TDANGNTVKN
+89 
-99 RIYKY
+99 ISKY
-104 NTVVSP
+104 DTVVSP

-115 FYGITSTGISPGVPL
+115 FYAINSAGISPGVPL

-135 NDTSVKA
+135 NQTNVKA
-142 EKLDV
+142 TKLD
-147 DNKTTTLRGSIKLEP
+147 NKELNSSINLQE

-170 LVKLSNEEDS
+170 LVKLSNEKDS

-194 CKDVGKISNNHL
+194 CRDVGKISNNHL

-226 DKETSNE
+226 DTVSSNE

-256 KYSFHASWKEMEAER
+256 KYTFHASWKEMESGI
-271 QELDSEENDPA
+271 QEKDSQENDTA
-282 RGLTGGLVNLF
+282 RGFTGGLVNLM
-293 NPKHAEG
+293 NNEHA
-300 VEKGINASAFKQLLG
+300 KGFAKGTTPSAFRQLLG
-315 DDASDYDTGPY
+315 DDASDYDTAPY
-326 ANNPA
+326 ADNPA

-353 QYEGNLKFSQE
+353 QYEGNLKFSQD
-364 FTLTFR
+364 FTLTFN

-393 AVTYKKGKFWP
+393 AVTYRKGKFWP

-412 PQNKQGWDKAVAM
+412 PQNTQGWKKALEI
-425 QNTAISASGTFI
+425 QNDVKSAGNTFI

-453 MNVIQGANLGDS
+453 MNVIQGADLGKKA
-465 LKEGAKT
+465 LEGAKQI
-472 LLNNLKSGGLQSIF
+472 LENLKAGGLQSIF
-486 SGLMKNALGRPAVY
+486 SGLVSNALGRPAVY
-500 AFDSLLS
+500 AFDSLLT
-507 EGETGTWHVTI
+507 EGETGFWHVTI

-583 TELPANNKQFSD
+583 TEIPANKDQFNTKHIQIEG
-595 RGSIKIES
+595 RGGKHSNE
-603 KASAYKNSGISD
+603 AIST
-615 VLSDALSK
+615 ALTK
-623 TFNSINMGYS
+623 TFASINLGYA
-633 NSKQNYTTQTYT
+633 NTTQKHT
-645 AYSYFGDYDIARIT
+645 AYSYYGDHDIERIT

>member
-9 SDIKQRKSNKTQDQT
+9 SDVKQRKSKNAQQN
-24 NPKLEGTSLTSVG
+24 NPPTLDKNPILVEGEKLS
-37 STLYRDAQY
+37 RDVQY

-53 TPIHLDENAYDVI
+53 TPIHLDENAYNVI
-66 NTYRGSLKDAVMQQD
+66 NTYRGSYKNTANQLDGAADKD
-81 GEVFGGST
+81 
-89 TDANGNTVKN
+89 GNVRVYQT
-99 RIYKY
+99 I
-104 NTVVSP
+104 VSP

-115 FYGITSTGISPGVPL
+115 FYGINSAGISPGIPL

-135 NDTSVKA
+135 DQTNISATG
-142 EKLDV
+142 V
-147 DNKTTTLRGSIKLEP
+147 DGEPKNNTIKLTA
-162 LDDCSIAN
+162 LDDCSIHN
-170 LVKLSNEEDS
+170 LVKLSNEKDS

-194 CKDVGKISNNHL
+194 CRDVGKISNNHL

-211 FSAPVRDNIYQYTGI
+211 FAAPVRDNIFQYTGT
-226 DKETSNE
+226 DTQTSNE
-233 VPGDIGRLVTWFG
+233 VAGDIGRLITWFG
-246 TEDNKLEDIL
+246 TPENKLEDIL
-256 KYSFHASWKEMEAER
+256 KYSFHASWREMEAAR
-271 QELDSEENDPA
+271 QDLDSQENDTA

-293 NPKHAEG
+293 NTEHAEG
-300 VEKGINASAFKQLLG
+300 VEKGINASAFSMLLK
-315 DDASDYDTGPY
+315 DDASEYDKGPY
-326 ANNPA
+326 ADNPA

-347 TIRSKY
+347 TVRSKY
-353 QYEGNLKFSQE
+353 EYEGNLKFSQQ
-364 FTLTFR
+364 FTLTFN

-404 GEQRIIGA
+404 GEQHIIGA
-412 PQNKQGWDKAVAM
+412 PQNKQGWDKAIGM
-425 QNTAISASGTFI
+425 QNTAIAASGTFL
-437 GKLCNGGT
+437 GSLCNGGS
-445 LADAASSA
+445 LSDAASSA
-453 MNVIQGANLGDS
+453 MNIIQGADLGKDINQA
-465 LKEGAKT
+465 AKD
-472 LLNNLKSGGLQSIF
+472 LLNKLKAGGLQSIF

-500 AFDSLLS
+500 AFDSLLT

-570 IQRMFTKGRRSIY
+570 IQRMFTKGRRAIY
-583 TELPANNKQFSD
+583 AEIVPDLTDPNKEEKYNYTVNLNNGNDPTSAALKNTNGNITVKD
-595 RGSIKIES
+595 
-603 KASAYKNSGISD
+603 KASTIKFTEFG
-615 VLSDALSK
+615 
-623 TFNSINMGYS
+623 
-633 NSKQNYTTQTYT
+633 
-645 AYSYFGDYDIARIT
+645 YFGDADAIRI
-659 KNADSLRQG
+659 KANSDSISQR

>member
-9 SDIKQRKSNKTQDQT
+9 SDVKQRKSKKAQQND
-24 NPKLEGTSLTSVG
+24 P
-37 STLYRDAQY
+37 STLDKNPILVEGEKLSRDVQY

-53 TPIHLDENAYDVI
+53 TPIHLDENAYNVI
-66 NTYRGSLKDAVMQQD
+66 NTYRGSYKNTANQLDGTADKD
-81 GEVFGGST
+81 
-89 TDANGNTVKN
+89 GNVSVYQT
-99 RIYKY
+99 I
-104 NTVVSP
+104 VSP

-115 FYGITSTGISPGVPL
+115 FYGINSAGISPGIPL

-135 NDTSVKA
+135 DQTNISATG
-142 EKLDV
+142 V
-147 DNKTTTLRGSIKLEP
+147 DGKPKNNTIKLTA
-162 LDDCSIAN
+162 LDDCSIHN
-170 LVKLSNEEDS
+170 LVKLSNEKDS

-194 CKDVGKISNNHL
+194 CRDVGKISNNHL

-211 FSAPVRDNIYQYTGI
+211 FAAPVRDNIFQYTGT
-226 DKETSNE
+226 DNQTSNE
-233 VPGDIGRLVTWFG
+233 VAGDIGRLITWFG
-246 TEDNKLEDIL
+246 TPENKLEDIL
-256 KYSFHASWKEMEAER
+256 KYSFHASWREMEAAR
-271 QELDSEENDPA
+271 QDLDSQENDTA

-293 NPKHAEG
+293 NTEHAEG
-300 VEKGINASAFKQLLG
+300 VEKGINASAFSMLLK
-315 DDASDYDTGPY
+315 DDASEYDKGPY
-326 ANNPA
+326 ADNPA

-347 TIRSKY
+347 TVRSKY
-353 QYEGNLKFSQE
+353 EYEGNLKFSQQ
-364 FTLTFR
+364 FTLTFN

-404 GEQRIIGA
+404 GEQHIIGA
-412 PQNKQGWDKAVAM
+412 PQNKQGWDKAIGM
-425 QNTAISASGTFI
+425 QNTAIAASGTFL
-437 GKLCNGGT
+437 GSLCNGGS
-445 LADAASSA
+445 LSDAASSA
-453 MNVIQGANLGDS
+453 MNIIQGADLGKDINQA
-465 LKEGAKT
+465 AKD
-472 LLNNLKSGGLQSIF
+472 LLNKLKAGGLQSIF

-500 AFDSLLS
+500 AFDSLLT

-570 IQRMFTKGRRSIY
+570 IQRMFTKGRRAIY
-583 TELPANNKQFSD
+583 AEIVPDLTDPNKEE
-595 RGSIKIES
+595 K
-603 KASAYKNSGISD
+603 Y
-615 VLSDALSK
+615 
-623 TFNSINMGYS
+623 
-633 NSKQNYTTQTYT
+633 NYTVNLNNGNDPTSAALKNTNGNIT
-645 AYSYFGDYDIARIT
+645 VKDKAFPIKFTEFGYFGDADAIRI
-659 KNADSLRQG
+659 KANSDSIGQR

>member
-9 SDIKQRKSNKTQDQT
+9 SDVKQRKSKKAQQN
-24 NPKLEGTSLTSVG
+24 NPPTLDKNPILVEGEKLS
-37 STLYRDAQY
+37 RDVQY

-53 TPIHLDENAYDVI
+53 TPIHLDENAYNVI
-66 NTYRGSLKDAVMQQD
+66 NTYRGSYKNTANQLD
-81 GEVFGGST
+81 GT
-89 TDANGNTVKN
+89 TDKEGNVRVYQT
-99 RIYKY
+99 I
-104 NTVVSP
+104 VSP

-115 FYGITSTGISPGVPL
+115 FYGINSAGISPGIPL

-135 NDTSVKA
+135 DQTNISATG
-142 EKLDV
+142 V
-147 DNKTTTLRGSIKLEP
+147 DGKPKNNTIKLTA
-162 LDDCSIAN
+162 LDDCSIHN
-170 LVKLSNEEDS
+170 LVKLSNEKDS

-194 CKDVGKISNNHL
+194 CRDVGKISNNHL

-211 FSAPVRDNIYQYTGI
+211 FAAPVRDNIFQYTGT
-226 DKETSNE
+226 DTQTSNE
-233 VPGDIGRLVTWFG
+233 VPGDIGRLITWFG
-246 TEDNKLEDIL
+246 TPENKLEDIL
-256 KYSFHASWKEMEAER
+256 KYSFHASWREMEAAR
-271 QELDSEENDPA
+271 QDLDSQENDTA

-293 NPKHAEG
+293 NTEHAEG
-300 VEKGINASAFKQLLG
+300 VEKGINASAFSMLLK
-315 DDASDYDTGPY
+315 DDASEYDKGPY
-326 ANNPA
+326 ADNPA

-347 TIRSKY
+347 TVRSKY
-353 QYEGNLKFSQE
+353 EYEGNLKFSQQ
-364 FTLTFR
+364 FTLTFN

-404 GEQRIIGA
+404 GEQHIIGA
-412 PQNKQGWDKAVAM
+412 PQNAQGWSKAVEM
-425 QNTAISASGTFI
+425 QNTAISASSTFI
-437 GKLCNGGT
+437 GSLCNGGS
-445 LADAASSA
+445 LSDAASSA
-453 MNVIQGANLGDS
+453 MNIIQGADLGKDINQA
-465 LKEGAKT
+465 AKD
-472 LLNNLKSGGLQSIF
+472 LLNKLKAGGLQSIF

-500 AFDSLLS
+500 AFDSLLT

-570 IQRMFTKGRRSIY
+570 IQRMFTKGRRAIY
-583 TELPANNKQFSD
+583 AEIVPDLTDPNKEEKYNYTVNLNNGNDPTSAALKNTNGNITVKD
-595 RGSIKIES
+595 
-603 KASAYKNSGISD
+603 KASTIKFTEFG
-615 VLSDALSK
+615 
-623 TFNSINMGYS
+623 
-633 NSKQNYTTQTYT
+633 
-645 AYSYFGDYDIARIT
+645 YFGDADAIRI
-659 KNADSLRQG
+659 KANSDSISQR

>member
-9 SDIKQRKSNKTQDQT
+9 SDVKQRKSKKAQQNDPPTLDKNQILVEGE
-24 NPKLEGTSLTSVG
+24 KLS
-37 STLYRDAQY
+37 RDVQY

-53 TPIHLDENAYDVI
+53 TPIHLDENAYNVI
-66 NTYRGSLKDAVMQQD
+66 NTYRGSYKNTANQLD
-81 GEVFGGST
+81 GT
-89 TDANGNTVKN
+89 TDKEGNVRVYQT
-99 RIYKY
+99 I
-104 NTVVSP
+104 VSP

-115 FYGITSTGISPGVPL
+115 FYGINSAGISPGIPL

-135 NDTSVKA
+135 DQTNISATG
-142 EKLDV
+142 V
-147 DNKTTTLRGSIKLEP
+147 DGKPKNNTIKLTA
-162 LDDCSIAN
+162 LDDCSIHN
-170 LVKLSNEEDS
+170 LVKLSNEKDS

-194 CKDVGKISNNHL
+194 CRDVGKISNNHL

-211 FSAPVRDNIYQYTGI
+211 FAAPVRDNIFQYTGT
-226 DKETSNE
+226 DTQTSNE
-233 VPGDIGRLVTWFG
+233 VAGDIGRLITWFG
-246 TEDNKLEDIL
+246 TPENKLEDIL
-256 KYSFHASWKEMEAER
+256 KYSFHASWREMEAAR
-271 QELDSEENDPA
+271 QDLDSQENDTA

-293 NPKHAEG
+293 NTEHAEN
-300 VEKGINASAFKQLLG
+300 VEKGINASAFSMLLK
-315 DDASDYDTGPY
+315 DDASEYDKGPY
-326 ANNPA
+326 ADNPA

-347 TIRSKY
+347 TVRSKY
-353 QYEGNLKFSQE
+353 EYEGNLKFSQQ
-364 FTLTFR
+364 FTLTFN

-404 GEQRIIGA
+404 GEQHIIGA
-412 PQNKQGWDKAVAM
+412 PQSDQGWKKA
-425 QNTAISASGTFI
+425 QILQDGIINETRTFI
-437 GKLCNGGT
+437 ESVCKGNS

-453 MNVIQGANLGDS
+453 INTISGIKIDDNKS
-465 LKEGAKT
+465 LSESAKD
-472 LLNNLKSGGLQSIF
+472 LLNKLKAGGLQSIF

-500 AFDSLLS
+500 AFDSLLT

-570 IQRMFTKGRRSIY
+570 IQRMFTKGRRAIY
-583 TELPANNKQFSD
+583 AEIVPDLTDPNKEDKYNYTVNLNNSNDPTSAALKNTNGNITVKD
-595 RGSIKIES
+595 
-603 KASAYKNSGISD
+603 KASTIKFTEFG
-615 VLSDALSK
+615 
-623 TFNSINMGYS
+623 
-633 NSKQNYTTQTYT
+633 
-645 AYSYFGDYDIARIT
+645 YFGDADAIRI
-659 KNADSLRQG
+659 KANSDSISQR

>member
-9 SDIKQRKSNKTQDQT
+9 SDVKQRKSKRAQQN
-24 NPKLEGTSLTSVG
+24 NPPTLDKNQILVEGEKLS
-37 STLYRDAQY
+37 RDAQY

-53 TPIHLDENAYDVI
+53 TPIHLDENAYNVI
-66 NTYRGSLKDAVMQQD
+66 NTYRGSYKNTANQLDGTADKD
-81 GEVFGGST
+81 
-89 TDANGNTVKN
+89 GNVRVYQT
-99 RIYKY
+99 I
-104 NTVVSP
+104 VSP

-115 FYGITSTGISPGVPL
+115 FYGINSAGISPGIPL

-135 NDTSVKA
+135 DQTNISATG
-142 EKLDV
+142 V
-147 DNKTTTLRGSIKLEP
+147 DGKPKNNTIKLTA
-162 LDDCSIAN
+162 LDDCSIHN
-170 LVKLSNEEDS
+170 LVKLSNEKDS

-194 CKDVGKISNNHL
+194 CRDVGKISNNHL

-211 FSAPVRDNIYQYTGI
+211 FAAPVRDNIFQYTGT
-226 DKETSNE
+226 DTQTSNE
-233 VPGDIGRLVTWFG
+233 VPGDIGRLITWFG
-246 TEDNKLEDIL
+246 TPENKLEDIL
-256 KYSFHASWKEMEAER
+256 KYSFHASWREMEAAR
-271 QELDSEENDPA
+271 QDLDSQENDTA

-293 NPKHAEG
+293 NTEHAEG
-300 VEKGINASAFKQLLG
+300 VEKGINASAFSMLLK
-315 DDASDYDTGPY
+315 DDASEYDKGPY
-326 ANNPA
+326 ADNPA

-347 TIRSKY
+347 TVRSKY
-353 QYEGNLKFSQE
+353 EYEGNLKFSQQ
-364 FTLTFR
+364 FTLTFN

-404 GEQRIIGA
+404 GEQHIIGA
-412 PQNKQGWDKAVAM
+412 PRNKQGWDKAIGM
-425 QNTAISASGTFI
+425 QNTAIAASGTFL
-437 GKLCNGGT
+437 GSLCNGGS
-445 LADAASSA
+445 LSDAASSA
-453 MNVIQGANLGDS
+453 MNIIQGADLGKDINQA
-465 LKEGAKT
+465 AKD
-472 LLNNLKSGGLQSIF
+472 LLNKLKAGGLQSIF

-500 AFDSLLS
+500 AFDSLLT

-570 IQRMFTKGRRSIY
+570 IQRMFTKGRRAIY
-583 TELPANNKQFSD
+583 AEIVPDLTDPNKEEKYNYIMSND
-595 RGSIKIES
+595 STSTALKNTNGNITVKD
-603 KASAYKNSGISD
+603 KASTIKFTEFG
-615 VLSDALSK
+615 
-623 TFNSINMGYS
+623 
-633 NSKQNYTTQTYT
+633 
-645 AYSYFGDYDIARIT
+645 YFGDADAIRI
-659 KNADSLRQG
+659 KANSDSIGQR

>member
-9 SDIKQRKSNKTQDQT
+9 SDVKQRKSKKAQQNDPPTLDKNQILVEGE
-24 NPKLEGTSLTSVG
+24 KLS
-37 STLYRDAQY
+37 RDVQY

-53 TPIHLDENAYDVI
+53 TPIHLDENAYNVI
-66 NTYRGSLKDAVMQQD
+66 NTYRGSYKNTANQLDGAADKD
-81 GEVFGGST
+81 
-89 TDANGNTVKN
+89 GNVRVYQT
-99 RIYKY
+99 I
-104 NTVVSP
+104 VSP

-115 FYGITSTGISPGVPL
+115 FYGINSAGISPGIPL

-135 NDTSVKA
+135 DQTNISATG
-142 EKLDV
+142 V
-147 DNKTTTLRGSIKLEP
+147 DGKPKNNTIKLTA
-162 LDDCSIAN
+162 LDDCSIHN
-170 LVKLSNEEDS
+170 LVKLSNEKDS

-194 CKDVGKISNNHL
+194 CRDVGKISNNHL

-211 FSAPVRDNIYQYTGI
+211 FAAPVRDNIFQYTGT
-226 DKETSNE
+226 DNQTSNE
-233 VPGDIGRLVTWFG
+233 VAGDIGRLITWFG
-246 TEDNKLEDIL
+246 TPENKLEDIL
-256 KYSFHASWKEMEAER
+256 KYSFHASWREMEAAR
-271 QELDSEENDPA
+271 QDLDSQENDTA

-293 NPKHAEG
+293 NIEHAEG
-300 VEKGINASAFKQLLG
+300 VEKGINASAFSMLLK
-315 DDASDYDTGPY
+315 DDASEYDKGPY
-326 ANNPA
+326 ADNPA

-347 TIRSKY
+347 TVRSKY
-353 QYEGNLKFSQE
+353 EYEGNLKFSQQ
-364 FTLTFR
+364 FTLTFN

-404 GEQRIIGA
+404 GEQHIIGA
-412 PQNKQGWDKAVAM
+412 PQNAQGWSKAIEM
-425 QNTAISASGTFI
+425 QNTAISASSTFI
-437 GKLCNGGT
+437 GSLCNGGS
-445 LADAASSA
+445 LSDAASSA
-453 MNVIQGANLGDS
+453 MNIIQGADLGKDINQA
-465 LKEGAKT
+465 AKD
-472 LLNNLKSGGLQSIF
+472 LLNKLKAGGLQSIF

-570 IQRMFTKGRRSIY
+570 IQRMFTKGRRAIY
-583 TELPANNKQFSD
+583 AEIVPDLTDPNKEEKYNYTVNLNNGNDPTSAALKNTNGNITVKD
-595 RGSIKIES
+595 
-603 KASAYKNSGISD
+603 KASTIKFTEFG
-615 VLSDALSK
+615 
-623 TFNSINMGYS
+623 
-633 NSKQNYTTQTYT
+633 
-645 AYSYFGDYDIARIT
+645 YFGDADAIRI
-659 KNADSLRQG
+659 KANSDSISQR

>member
-9 SDIKQRKSNKTQDQT
+9 SDVKQRKSKKAQQN
-24 NPKLEGTSLTSVG
+24 NPPTLDKNPILVEGEKLS
-37 STLYRDAQY
+37 RDAQY

-53 TPIHLDENAYDVI
+53 TPIHLDENAYNVI
-66 NTYRGSLKDAVMQQD
+66 NTYRGSYKNTANQLD
-81 GEVFGGST
+81 GT
-89 TDANGNTVKN
+89 TDKEGNVRVYQT
-99 RIYKY
+99 I
-104 NTVVSP
+104 VSP

-115 FYGITSTGISPGVPL
+115 FYGINSAGISPGIPL

-135 NDTSVKA
+135 DQTNISA
-142 EKLDV
+142 IGV
-147 DNKTTTLRGSIKLEP
+147 DGKTKNNTIKLTA
-162 LDDCSIAN
+162 LDDCSIHN
-170 LVKLSNEEDS
+170 LVKLSNEKDS

-194 CKDVGKISNNHL
+194 CRDVGKISNNHL

-211 FSAPVRDNIYQYTGI
+211 FAAPVRDNIFQYTGT
-226 DKETSNE
+226 DTQTSNE
-233 VPGDIGRLVTWFG
+233 VPGDIGRLITWFG
-246 TEDNKLEDIL
+246 TPENKLEDIL
-256 KYSFHASWKEMEAER
+256 KYSFHASWREMEAAR
-271 QELDSEENDPA
+271 QDLDSQENDTA

-293 NPKHAEG
+293 NTEHAEG
-300 VEKGINASAFKQLLG
+300 VEKGINASAFSMLLK
-315 DDASDYDTGPY
+315 DDASEYDKGPY
-326 ANNPA
+326 ADNPA

-347 TIRSKY
+347 TVRSKY
-353 QYEGNLKFSQE
+353 EYEGNLKFNQQ
-364 FTLTFR
+364 FTLTFN

-404 GEQRIIGA
+404 GEQHIIGA
-412 PQNKQGWDKAVAM
+412 PQNAQGWSKAIEM
-425 QNTAISASGTFI
+425 QNTAISASSTFI
-437 GKLCNGGT
+437 GSLCNGGS
-445 LADAASSA
+445 LSDAASSA
-453 MNVIQGANLGDS
+453 MNIIQGADLGKDINQAA
-465 LKEGAKT
+465 KE
-472 LLNNLKSGGLQSIF
+472 LLNKLKAGGLQSIF

-500 AFDSLLS
+500 AFDSLLT

-570 IQRMFTKGRRSIY
+570 IQRMFTKGRRAIY
-583 TELPANNKQFSD
+583 AEIVPDLTDPNKEDKYNYIMSND
-595 RGSIKIES
+595 STSTALKNTNGNITVKD
-603 KASAYKNSGISD
+603 KASTIKFTEFG
-615 VLSDALSK
+615 
-623 TFNSINMGYS
+623 
-633 NSKQNYTTQTYT
+633 
-645 AYSYFGDYDIARIT
+645 YFGDADAIRI
-659 KNADSLRQG
+659 KANSDSIGQR

>member
-9 SDIKQRKSNKTQDQT
+9 SDVKQRKSKKAQQNDPPTLDK
-24 NPKLEGTSLTSVG
+24 NPILVEGEKLS
-37 STLYRDAQY
+37 RDVQY

-53 TPIHLDENAYDVI
+53 TPIHLDENAYNVI
-66 NTYRGSLKDAVMQQD
+66 NTYRGSYKNTANQLDGAADKD
-81 GEVFGGST
+81 
-89 TDANGNTVKN
+89 GNVRVYQT
-99 RIYKY
+99 I
-104 NTVVSP
+104 VSP

-115 FYGITSTGISPGVPL
+115 FYGINSAGISPGIPL

-135 NDTSVKA
+135 DQTNISATG
-142 EKLDV
+142 V
-147 DNKTTTLRGSIKLEP
+147 DGKPKNNTIKLTA
-162 LDDCSIAN
+162 LDDCSIHN
-170 LVKLSNEEDS
+170 LVKLSNEKDS

-194 CKDVGKISNNHL
+194 CRDVGKISNNHL

-211 FSAPVRDNIYQYTGI
+211 FAAPVRDNIFQYTGT
-226 DKETSNE
+226 DNQTSNE
-233 VPGDIGRLVTWFG
+233 VAGDIGRLITWFG
-246 TEDNKLEDIL
+246 TPENKLEDIL
-256 KYSFHASWKEMEAER
+256 KYSFHASWREMEAAR
-271 QELDSEENDPA
+271 QDLDSQENDTA

-293 NPKHAEG
+293 NAEHAEG
-300 VEKGINASAFKQLLG
+300 VEKGINASAFSMLLK
-315 DDASDYDTGPY
+315 DDASEYDKGPY
-326 ANNPA
+326 ADNPA

-347 TIRSKY
+347 TVRSKY
-353 QYEGNLKFSQE
+353 EYEGNLKFSQQ
-364 FTLTFR
+364 FTLTFN

-404 GEQRIIGA
+404 GEQHIIGA
-412 PQNKQGWDKAVAM
+412 PQNKQGWDKAIGM
-425 QNTAISASGTFI
+425 QNTAIAASGTFL
-437 GKLCNGGT
+437 GSLCNGGS
-445 LADAASSA
+445 LSDAASSA
-453 MNVIQGANLGDS
+453 MNIIQGADLGKDINQA
-465 LKEGAKT
+465 AKD
-472 LLNNLKSGGLQSIF
+472 LLNKLKAGGLQSIF

-500 AFDSLLS
+500 AFDSLLT

-570 IQRMFTKGRRSIY
+570 IQRMFTKGRRAIY
-583 TELPANNKQFSD
+583 AEIVPDLTDPHKEEKYNYTVNLNNGNDPTSAALKNTNGNITVKD
-595 RGSIKIES
+595 
-603 KASAYKNSGISD
+603 KASTIKFTEFG
-615 VLSDALSK
+615 
-623 TFNSINMGYS
+623 
-633 NSKQNYTTQTYT
+633 
-645 AYSYFGDYDIARIT
+645 YFGDADAIRI
-659 KNADSLRQG
+659 KANSDSIGQR